1 MRRWKRLLLRGERGQ
16 ALVEEGIL
24 LATLLGALVVGGT
37 WVANTQPG
45 MMKAIDTQIRGDY
58 FLLSLPFP

>member
-1 MRRWKRLLLRGERGQ
+1 MRRGWKRLVRGEGGQ
-16 ALVEEGIL
+16 ALAEQGIL

-37 WVANTQPG
+37 WVARTHPE
-45 MMKAIDTQIRGDY
+45 MMKAMDTQIRGDY

>member
-24 LATLLGALVVGGT
+24 LATLLGALVVGGM
-37 WVANTQPG
+37 WVAKTQPG

>member
-1 MRRWKRLLLRGERGQ
+1 MRRWKRILRGERGQ

-37 WVANTQPG
+37 WVAKTHPG

>member
-16 ALVEEGIL
+16 ALAEQGIL

-37 WVANTQPG
+37 WVVKTHPE
-45 MMKAIDTQIRGDY
+45 MMKAMDTQIRGDY

>member
-1 MRRWKRLLLRGERGQ
+1 MPRWKRLLLRGERGQ

-24 LATLLGALVVGGT
+24 LATLLGALAVGGA
-37 WVANTQPG
+37 WLIKSHPA
-45 MMKAIDTQIRGDY
+45 MMSALDQQVRGDY